1 MLNEFKNHYLECDC
15 SSAEHVIRYSFDPD
29 AKLNDPTDDYIY
41 TTTFLNQYRSFWK
54 RIWIAIKY
62 IFGYKCKYGHFDCAM
77 INKNEATSLRDFLN
91 EFIEKFSNRV
101 EYEEKLQEYE
111 DEYKDDPDEG
121 VPEVYLLETEIE
133 TEMPVNISEIWP
145 DFFSDLCNSNW

>member
-1 MLNEFKNHYLECDC
+1 MKILKKFNENWIDD
-15 SSAEHVIRYSFDPD
+15 SSSINYRRTF
-29 AKLNDPTDDYIY
+29 KLNQDSIEDVI
-41 TTTFLNQYRSFWK
+41 S
-54 RIWIAIKY
+54 KY
-62 IFGYKCKYGHFDCAM
+62 SNKYPELA
-77 INKNEATSLRDFLN
+77 NFLN